1 MSNINNDEK
10 IIKLKEQIETK
21 RKQLDKVTRFTP
33 ITNCSIEVDAVRQ
46 NLQVLTKEQLT
57 MLMIRLNSY
66 KMSAEQL
73 EVLDECNI
81 SGYNV
86 SDWITDIKSK
96 LEIVSYKAEE
106 NKLKVME
113 TKLHE
118 LLSNEKKTELAI
130 DEIEGMLK

>member
-1 MSNINNDEK
+1 
-10 IIKLKEQIETK
+10 
-21 RKQLDKVTRFTP
+21 
-33 ITNCSIEVDAVRQ
+33 
-46 NLQVLTKEQLT
+46 
-57 MLMIRLNSY
+57 
-66 KMSAEQL
+66 MSAEQL